1 MPRLKNSIEKLKW
14 MAVTEAHAEPR
25 FSPGARGFFKKDR
38 QTHLISSAGEI
49 FAVAKTSQR
58 MTFSQLETKAR
69 VWRTKASANPPAQ
82 LGQERANNA
91 FSEARCLSLPSHRPS
106 DRMPGESVASAKD
119 KKDAACTKLASAE
132 TKVCSSSAAP
142 ISAFGMTLLAAALLV
157 HFLLLTSVARNDAE
171 HQNVIRHRN
180 GRSLRTGDSN
190 QLSPAVV
197 QPAIFGTENSSVVTA
212 SLGST
217 TVLPCTVKKFGNGVV
232 SWIRRKDF
240 HLLTVGLVTYSSD
253 DRFFVEHTRHL
264 QNWGLKIKSVQQRDS
279 GFYECQVSSHP
290 PTSIFIELR
299 IVEASAEISGGAA
312 DLHIKSGSTLKLT
325 CTLKKSTEPPVFV
338 FWYHDGRM
346 INYDK
351 ERGVRV
357 QNAGRAGSALVLEEA
372 MPADSGN
379 YSCVP
384 SNARPA
390 SINVH
395 VLDAG
400 DEKPAA
406 MQHGSRTSSSPSP
419 LGSLVPWC
427 TFSSLLVTYLTWLR
441 PQRRLLLGR

>member
-1 MPRLKNSIEKLKW
+1 M
-14 MAVTEAHAEPR
+14 
-25 FSPGARGFFKKDR
+25 
-38 QTHLISSAGEI
+38 
-49 FAVAKTSQR
+49 
-58 MTFSQLETKAR
+58 
-69 VWRTKASANPPAQ
+69 
-82 LGQERANNA
+82 
-91 FSEARCLSLPSHRPS
+91 S
-106 DRMPGESVASAKD
+106 D
-119 KKDAACTKLASAE
+119 
-132 TKVCSSSAAP
+132 
-142 ISAFGMTLLAAALLV
+142 
-157 HFLLLTSVARNDAE
+157 DAE

-180 GRSLRTGDSN
+180 GRSLRTGDAN
-190 QLSPAVV
+190 QLSPSGV

-212 SLGST
+212 SIGST

-312 DLHIKSGSTLKLT
+312 DLHLKSGSTLRLT
-325 CTLKKSTEPPVFV
+325 CSLKKSTEPPVFV

-357 QNAGRAGSALVLEEA
+357 QNAGRAGSALILEEA

-395 VLDAG
+395 VLDG
-400 DEKPAA
+400 NGP
-406 MQHGSRTSSSPSP
+406 QLISHPSTLHYP
-419 LGSLVPWC
+419 LRVSLFCAQETPK
-427 TFSSLLVTYLTWLR
+427 SL
-441 PQRRLLLGR
+441 RLQFHVVS